1 MDRTSARARLA
12 AVTCA
17 GLVLAAL
24 GARSAS
30 VATAGEKAE
39 NRAFKRFVDSWPGD
53 YDNLA
58 QQSGTGMVA
67 TRLHIV
73 RVALPAFGPN
83 VLYAEWRGAADDK
96 LLRQRLYAFSVEPD
110 GRWRLALHIWP
121 AERADFVG
129 RTAGAWRDPQRLAGV
144 TPADMVGLA
153 GCDVFFG
160 TAGRSGPALAGARSA
175 LAGEMQRGACRIPSP
190 GVDRPVYSWTRMR
203 RSRDRLEYLDGWFFA
218 DDDQVYRQFSP
229 QWYVFNRSR
238 P

>member
-1 MDRTSARARLA
+1 MDRTSAGAPLSA
-12 AVTCA
+12 PACA
-17 GLVLAAL
+17 GLLLAAL
-24 GARSAS
+24 GALSAAG
-30 VATAGEKAE
+30 ATAAGKSG
-39 NRAFKRFVDSWPGD
+39 NRAFMRFVASWPGD
-53 YDNLA
+53 YDNLG
-58 QQSGTGMVA
+58 QQSIAGMVA

-73 RVALPAFGPN
+73 RVTLPAFGPH
-83 VLYAEWRGAADDK
+83 VVYAEWRGAADDK

-121 AERADFVG
+121 ADRADFVA

-153 GCDVFFG
+153 GCDVLFG
-160 TAGRSGPALAGARSA
+160 TAGQSGPAAAGPA

-190 GVDRPVYSWTRMR
+190 GVNRPVYSWTQMR
-203 RSRDRLEYLDGWFFA
+203 RSRERLEYRDGWFFA
-218 DDDQVYRQFSP
+218 DDDQVYRQFSQ